1 MRLSWVLTSCTRVK
15 NSVKNIIY
23 VFPFYILKYN
33 VIIALDKVCFDIL
46 KYEVLGIKHTQK
58 S

>member
-1 MRLSWVLTSCTRVK
+1 M
-15 NSVKNIIY
+15 
-23 VFPFYILKYN
+23 LKYN

-46 KYEVLGIKHTQK
+46 KYEVLGIQHTQK